1 MPTPQYFTFCDADI
15 AKYTPEEELY
25 HFLTFSDKEIKTHKE
40 EEKSLTEV
48 KETKYNLDVI
58 LGNFTNEQLDIIACY
73 TNAEFVV
80 DWESLSKNEEL
91 DDSFIYK
98 YADKLFWPYLVKYQK
113 LSKGIIEHFLEKIIK
128 EKLLMSVIINQK
140 LSYNVINNLYGNMKY
155 WELLVIYQILGKT
168 TLYKMINYK
177 NSYENEKEV
186 QRFNK
191 LIIKHQ
197 LTKENT
203 HKII

>member
-1 MPTPQYFTFCDADI
+1 
-15 AKYTPEEELY
+15 
-25 HFLTFSDKEIKTHKE
+25 
-40 EEKSLTEV
+40 
-48 KETKYNLDVI
+48 
-58 LGNFTNEQLDIIACY
+58 
-73 TNAEFVV
+73 
-80 DWESLSKNEEL
+80 
-91 DDSFIYK
+91 
-98 YADKLFWPYLVKYQK
+98 
-113 LSKGIIEHFLEKIIK
+113 
-128 EKLLMSVIINQK
+128 
-140 LSYNVINNLYGNMKY
+140 MKY